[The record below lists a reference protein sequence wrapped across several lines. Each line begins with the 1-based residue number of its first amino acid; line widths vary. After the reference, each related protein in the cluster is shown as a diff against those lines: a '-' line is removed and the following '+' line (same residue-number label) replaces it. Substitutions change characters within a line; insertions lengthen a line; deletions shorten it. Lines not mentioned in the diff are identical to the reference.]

1 MSNTFTPTV
10 FTPTAGLPEINASG
24 LCELARRAAVH
35 AVIEHDMNA
44 LPVSIPGF
52 RDAVIAEATHI
63 LFKLA
68 FDTKAGPR
76 EDWDNCFEDLQSYE
90 MERSLKALRVL
101 RCVTDE
107 LHRLSHNAMDEM
119 KESFEEQLSEINE
132 LAAKF
137 GGETLVEDYPADWP
151 EAAPEAV

>member
-1 MSNTFTPTV
+1 METV
-10 FTPTAGLPEINASG
+10 FTPTASLPEINASG
-24 LCELARRAAVH
+24 LCEMARRAAVRS
-35 AVIEHDMNA
+35 VIEHDMNA
-44 LPVSIPGF
+44 LPVASPGF

-68 FDTKAGPR
+68 FDTKSGPR
-76 EDWDNCFEDLQSYE
+76 EDWDNAFEDLQIYE

-107 LHRLSHNAMDEM
+107 LHRLSQSAMDEM
-119 KESFEEQLSEINE
+119 KESFEEQLSDINE

-137 GGETLVEDYPADWP
+137 GGETLVDDTAEDWP
-151 EAAPEAV
+151 EKAV